1 LSIVLFVGCD
11 RIPGEKYG
19 VSQEDEKESLA
30 GLNVLQELFSQSGR
44 RTVEVDRLSPRLQ
57 RFGTIVWA
65 PDTFSPPTPEQCA
78 WIDNWL
84 SNNPQAIFIYVGRDY
99 MPGSDYWQLAS
110 ESVPENMRL
119 PYLKQA
125 ARSSAD
131 EDNDIINRGVQ
142 TPELSRWFIRQP
154 SLLARTREE
163 VFSQT
168 EIDQSLSCELTRRAL
183 LVPIT
188 DSSEQDLQANF
199 GKELRSQVE
208 SDIAVIVEQLKEK
221 ETQGWKDEIDFR
233 PPSSYDT
240 SEDASTIRELAEK
253 DFQDLKEAEK
263 LKQPPNTLHSP
274 IPLTPAPQVV
284 DSERE
289 KKLDSIAANRLAEL
303 EMQPLYRS
311 TDGTPL
317 IYEILD
323 PSWGDSRL
331 IVVNNASLCCNYA
344 LADADRRRVTMSI
357 IERSREDSRAA
368 FLSVPNPV
376 LRYASPPSND
386 PFGLAL
392 FTIYP
397 LNIILIHCLLLG
409 IVALIVMW
417 PIFGRPQAIPERNTT
432 DFGRHIEAFGQ
443 LLRKTRDRTY
453 ALQMVG
459 RYHREI
465 KKDNSSEW
473 SMVDRPQI
481 PKDNRTSSD

>member
-1 LSIVLFVGCD
+1 
-11 RIPGEKYG
+11 
-19 VSQEDEKESLA
+19 
-30 GLNVLQELFSQSGR
+30 
-44 RTVEVDRLSPRLQ
+44 
-57 RFGTIVWA
+57 
-65 PDTFSPPTPEQCA
+65 
-78 WIDNWL
+78 
-84 SNNPQAIFIYVGRDY
+84 
-99 MPGSDYWQLAS
+99 
-110 ESVPENMRL
+110 
-119 PYLKQA
+119 
-125 ARSSAD
+125 
-131 EDNDIINRGVQ
+131 
-142 TPELSRWFIRQP
+142 
-154 SLLARTREE
+154 
-163 VFSQT
+163 
-168 EIDQSLSCELTRRAL
+168 
-183 LVPIT
+183 
-188 DSSEQDLQANF
+188 
-199 GKELRSQVE
+199 
-208 SDIAVIVEQLKEK
+208 
-221 ETQGWKDEIDFR
+221 
-233 PPSSYDT
+233 
-240 SEDASTIRELAEK
+240 
-253 DFQDLKEAEK
+253 
-263 LKQPPNTLHSP
+263 
-274 IPLTPAPQVV
+274 LTPAPQVV

-303 EMQPLYRS
+303 EMQPLYCS

-344 LADADRRRVTMSI
+344 LADTDRRRVTMSI